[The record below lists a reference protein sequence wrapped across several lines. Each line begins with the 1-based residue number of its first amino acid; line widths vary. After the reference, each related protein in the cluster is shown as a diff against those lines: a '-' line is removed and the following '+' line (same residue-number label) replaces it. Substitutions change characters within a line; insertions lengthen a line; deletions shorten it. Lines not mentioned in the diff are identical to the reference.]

1 MQLLILRA
9 SPCPFVVERLSG
21 CLADDDDVA
30 ADPVRLHAV
39 HRQTARVPQ
48 LAHSAAAL
56 LSPRSIVR
64 RSKHPHAAAAGIHSL
79 DFGLW
84 SVRFPPVLV
93 RTGRRL
99 PVQALGR
106 ALGHP

>member
-1 MQLLILRA
+1 MGCNCLFYVHQRAPLLWNVCL
-9 SPCPFVVERLSG
+9 VVWQMMM
-21 CLADDDDVA
+21 VA

-64 RSKHPHAAAAGIHSL
+64 RLKHPHAAAAGITDS
-79 DFGLW
+79 GPPMR
-84 SVRFPPVLV
+84 VR
-93 RTGRRL
+93 
-99 PVQALGR
+99 A
-106 ALGHP
+106 A

>member
-64 RSKHPHAAAAGIHSL
+64 RFTMLKHPHAAAAGITDS
-79 DFGLW
+79 GPPMR
-84 SVRFPPVLV
+84 VR
-93 RTGRRL
+93 
-99 PVQALGR
+99 A
-106 ALGHP
+106 A

>member
-64 RSKHPHAAAAGIHSL
+64 RLKHPHAAAAGIHSESAE
-79 DFGLW
+79 W
-84 SVRFPPVLV
+84 MPAAVL
-93 RTGRRL
+93 
-99 PVQALGR
+99 
-106 ALGHP
+106 